1 MRTSHRCPKCQ
12 GEDLLV
18 VDPWS
23 QPDPGS
29 SNTTSPTQ
37 VAFRMSY
44 FRRQVATDLE
54 LWVCAGCGY
63 AELFAK
69 DVDTLG
75 ELAYEQNDSMAEL
88 DVFQRLPEGFTPTVV
103 GYWELALFNFEVHV
117 LIAE

>member
-75 ELAYEQNDSMAEL
+75 ELADAGTQGLRRVRREKDGGAY
-88 DVFQRLPEGFTPTVV
+88 R
-103 GYWELALFNFEVHV
+103 
-117 LIAE
+117 